1 LVYTRDSKSLKM
13 HITIIIIL
21 TYIACCL
28 RVGAAPWKFFQLN
41 ARYFSNDQGI
51 FSKLSIDALIPE
63 RWRLFQIPDDGMVS
77 PESYPVFV
85 KPEWGQNA
93 LGIQRANNFQ
103 ELQKIRQS
111 LHQQDSEKKYILQEA
126 APGAREFEIFSIDV
140 SKHDGQHDVVTVTEA
155 VNETEDFPINSKYN
169 LNTRYVDISNHFS
182 NSDLN
187 LLAQYLDNVGDFA
200 ISRMSVR
207 ADTLEELIAGKFH
220 VIEVNLFL
228 PMPINLLDNTF
239 SWSMRLKFIGRAM
252 MSLALAT
259 KAIKPVDKPPAIFT
273 RMMLYGRQKRTP
285 MRSLNKLT
293 SARRTFL

>member
-1 LVYTRDSKSLKM
+1 M
-13 HITIIIIL
+13 HITVIIIL

-41 ARYFSNDQGI
+41 ARYFSKDQGI
-51 FSKLSIDALIPE
+51 FSKLFIDALIPD
-63 RWRLFQIPDDGMVS
+63 RWRLFQVPDDAMVC
-77 PESYPVFV
+77 PERYPVFL

-93 LGIQRANNFQ
+93 HGIHRADNFQ

-111 LHQQDSEKKYILQEA
+111 IQKLDGEQKYILQEG

-155 VNETEDFPINSKYN
+155 VNDTEVFPINSKYN
-169 LNTRYVDISNHFS
+169 SNTRYVDITDRFS
-182 NSDLN
+182 NSDIS
-187 LLAQYLDNVGDFA
+187 LLAQYLDNVGQFA

-207 ADTLEELIAGKFH
+207 ADSLEELIAGKFH

-228 PMPINLLDNTF
+228 PMPINLLDDSF

-259 KAIKPVDKPPAIFT
+259 KAIKPVDKSPAIFT
-273 RMMLYGRQKRTP
+273 RMMLYGRRKNTS
-285 MRSLNKLT
+285 MRSLNKLA